1 MLSFCLLPSSKR
13 KFSKIF
19 PCQNS
24 LRISCFRHSVVMPN
38 QSSLLNLNIPT
49 ILFKLWKYVLCYVM
63 TNEAQH
69 REYVWVG
76 WGTAPR
82 IFFYLC
88 IRWRWVV
95 SLTAR
100 SLYLRR
106 KKPRYLLDRRLGGT
120 QSASGRGGEE
130 KKLLSLLGIKRRSS
144 SP

>member
-1 MLSFCLLPSSKR
+1 MEAAGSSETLVSYSNVTR
-13 KFSKIF
+13 
-19 PCQNS
+19 
-24 LRISCFRHSVVMPN
+24 RHDPED
-38 QSSLLNLNIPT
+38 LYLNL
-49 ILFKLWKYVLCYVM
+49 
-63 TNEAQH
+63 H
-69 REYVWVG
+69 RRENLK
-76 WGTAPR
+76 TR
-82 IFFYLC
+82 T
-88 IRWRWVV
+88 RWRWVV